1 LTSYEDPRDG
11 NRPSFTNIS
20 PAIAQLIAYA
30 NATTR
35 SDSGSAKFFF
45 GNGTTNGHVPVS
57 NEAIAI
63 LTEFKGTV
71 DISGRAYDRTV
82 GGKGGGAYGNP
93 RPFQT
98 ELNILPIEGR
108 DFFGKWSWMDLIK
121 SNWRQALGLTSPHG
135 H

>member
-45 GNGTTNGHVPVS
+45 GNGTTNGHVS